1 MNTLAHKVCVTE
13 MAFGGALEHLEHN
26 VELNRAKLAAPL
38 SQLTAA
44 DCDWSLWTQ
53 SAAGDGGGGEGGA
66 AQAEDPSAAGWDL
79 VIGSDLVYNDAG
91 IKSLPLVLA
100 GLLRRR
106 GCACAPVP
114 HLRPSALCPRDPCAC
129 AAPEPPPPPLP
140 PQALRT
146 HPAPLRNGGSGAA
159 PRPRHP
165 ACTAPRL
172 TPAPRRAAQDFF
184 AHLAAAGLEATEAR
198 APRRAAPR
206 RRESAHLALA
216 HKSFSRTKAS
226 RAQKLLAHKSFTWPH
241 LGGLARSVSPGCRLP
256 RRRPRPSRHSSRC
269 PPRSPPASGFTLLS
283 LLALLYS
290 RFWLYST
297 LSSGFTLLSLFWLYS
312 TLSRCTAGVWRR
324 TRLTAAA
331 PRAPQEMRIAVFRI
345 VERAGAPSAR

>member
-1 MNTLAHKVCVTE
+1 LVPAELNVNTLAHKVCVTE

-129 AAPEPPPPPLP
+129 AAPEPPPPLSH
-140 PQALRT
+140 R
-146 HPAPLRNGGSGAA
+146 
-159 PRPRHP
+159 
-165 ACTAPRL
+165 RL
-172 TPAPRRAAQDFF
+172 YAHTLHRFEMADQAPRRAP
-184 AHLAAAGLEATEAR
+184 GTPP
-198 APRRAAPR
+198 APRPASRRRRAAPR
-206 RRESAHLALA
+206 RTSSPTSRPPASRRPRPAPPAA
-216 HKSFSRTKAS
+216 PRRAAANPRTSPSRTKAS
-226 RAQKLLAHKSFTWPH
+226 RAQKLLAHKSFSRTKASRGLTW
-241 LGGLARSVSPGCRLP
+241 GASPGP
-256 RRRPRPSRHSSRC
+256 
-269 PPRSPPASGFTLLS
+269 
-283 LLALLYS
+283 
-290 RFWLYST
+290 
-297 LSSGFTLLSLFWLYS
+297 
-312 TLSRCTAGVWRR
+312 
-324 TRLTAAA
+324 
-331 PRAPQEMRIAVFRI
+331 
-345 VERAGAPSAR
+345 